1 MERMICLNSSY
12 TDEILNLSEYAFQY
26 KLTQQEREEKAE
38 QMKEDQVWGWI
49 ADNQL
54 AAKAHLIP
62 LTVNLHGKPLEMGGV
77 GSVASWPEYRRG
89 GKVKALLYKLL
100 TEMRQQQQSISYLHP
115 FSVPFYR
122 KYGWELTF
130 DRTTYNMPIK
140 SFQNDWNGQGSV
152 RRGSKGEKTIST
164 LDAIYQMYAKKYTGT
179 LHRTEH
185 WWKYRILKHK
195 DTHIAIAYAADQTPI
210 GYLLFTIKQSLF
222 TVHDMAFV
230 NINARHLLYQFIQHH
245 DSMVHNV
252 ELSVPADD
260 PLPLLI
266 GEPRFEQKQMPYF
279 MARIVDVDAFFE
291 QYPFPIIDQTKI
303 DFTVEVSDAFLTEN
317 NGLFLVSNSIK
328 EGIVTERVEA
338 DPNVARVKIAV
349 QQLVQILFGYK
360 RPFTLWEADLIQGDA
375 SAVEQLEMIIPEQQT
390 YFPDFF

>member
-12 TDEILNLSEYAFQY
+12 TDEILGLSEYAFQY
-26 KLTQQEREEKAE
+26 KLTQEEKQEKAE
-38 QMKEDQVWGWI
+38 QMKEDKVWGWI
-49 ADNQL
+49 VDNQL

-62 LTVNLHGKPLEMGGV
+62 LTVNLHGKPLKMGGI

-89 GKVKALLYKLL
+89 GKIKALLYKLL

-130 DRTTYNMPIK
+130 DRTTYNIPID

-152 RRGSKGEKTIST
+152 RRVSKGEETIST
-164 LDAIYQMYAKKYTGT
+164 LNTIYQMYTDKYTGT

-185 WWKYRILKHK
+185 WWNYRTLKQK
-195 DTHIAIAYAADQTPI
+195 DTHIAFAYETDQTPI
-210 GYLLFTIKQSLF
+210 GYILFNIKQNRF
-222 TVHDMAFV
+222 TVYDMAFV
-230 NINARHLLYQFIQHH
+230 NVNARHLLYQFIQHH

-252 ELSVPADD
+252 EMPVPPDD
-260 PLPLLI
+260 PLPLLVN
-266 GEPRFEQKQMPYF
+266 EPRFEQKQLPYF

-291 QYPFPIIDQTKI
+291 QYPFSIVDHNKI
-303 DFTVEVSDAFLTEN
+303 HFEIEVSDIFLEEN
-317 NGLFLVSNSIK
+317 NGVFLVSHDLEDSIVMK
-328 EGIVTERVEA
+328 RTHAEPKVVK
-338 DPNVARVKIAV
+338 VKIAV
-349 QQLVQILFGYK
+349 QQLVQLFFGYK
-360 RPFTLWEADLIQGDA
+360 RPFALWEAGLIHGDA
-375 SAVEQLEMIIPEQQT
+375 LAVEQLEMIIPEQQT